1 MFLLRDI
8 NPLSLKLLNRIYRES
23 RHHQVRQRAHFLILA
38 SQNINNENLMK
49 IFKVSYKTMYNWL
62 NRWEHEGMLG
72 LYNKQVEAEKKH
84 LIPHNPIKL
93 ETG

>member
-1 MFLLRDI
+1 MFYMFLLRDI

-38 SQNINNENLMK
+38 SQNITNKNLMK

-62 NRWEHEGMLG
+62 NRWEHEGMLIG
-72 LYNKQVEAEKKH
+72 DKLRKKG
-84 LIPHNPIKL
+84 NCQ
-93 ETG
+93 G